1 MEEEVKTKFV
11 QRYSDLDVWKHSIEL
26 VQNIYELTKSFP
38 QSEVYGLTSQIRRSS
53 VSVPANIAEGWGR
66 RKTKAFVQ
74 FLSISSGSL
83 YELET
88 LLIIAEKQNYI
99 NKKTLENL
107 LNEIEIIGKMLNSLI
122 HKLQIKI
129 EKEANH

>member
-1 MEEEVKTKFV
+1 MEEEVKTKSV
-11 QRYSDLDVWKHSIEL
+11 QRYSDLEVWKHGIEL
-26 VQNIYELTKSFP
+26 VQKIYELTKSFP
-38 QSEVYGLTSQIRRSS
+38 QSEIYGLTSQIRRSS

-88 LLIIAEKQNYI
+88 LLIIAGKQNYI
-99 NKKTLENL
+99 NNETLEKL

-122 HKLQIKI
+122 HKLQI
-129 EKEANH
+129 